1 LSDLRERKQIM
12 LQAVS
17 GFYLLT
23 RSEDEDAM
31 PIRGH
36 RRQRIDMTR
45 RTMRDYGHL
54 LDQDT
59 RNRVQAELTDAEG
72 YRFD

>member
-1 LSDLRERKQIM
+1 MIPVIADE
-12 LQAVS
+12 AVS